1 MSSFTI
7 DVNIHAQTPIPFH
20 RHIDF
25 SSKNP
30 GESFGAC
37 LGSSD
42 WTDPSPPF
50 HPPTLLRGQPQV
62 EQIPNCRK
70 FQNLNKLSFFF
81 SSSGYGAPSTG
92 YDSPSSGYGAPA
104 SSYDAPSDSYGT
116 RQYRSVKVS
125 ARLYQSI
132 CPSFF
137 CWNQP
142 TPRTMWVII
151 DLWCRAWNS
160 PTERCGQGR
169 SCLR

>member
-70 FQNLNKLSFFF
+70 FQNLNKLSFF
-81 SSSGYGAPSTG
+81 SAAVGTG
-92 YDSPSSGYGAPA
+92 HH
-104 SSYDAPSDSYGT
+104 
-116 RQYRSVKVS
+116 
-125 ARLYQSI
+125 
-132 CPSFF
+132 
-137 CWNQP
+137 QP
-142 TPRTMWVII
+142 DTTPRPR
-151 DLWCRAWNS
+151 D
-160 PTERCGQGR
+160 TEPPPLLMTRPLILTELGNTDR
-169 SCLR
+169 